1 MLHFIKK
8 NSWLFIAVV
17 LSLLLAGLY
26 FSNKKN
32 NLPIRY
38 LPYYGNKKV
47 MDGDTVYPIIQEFMF
62 TDQLGRPFT
71 KKTLEGKIYVADYF
85 FTTCGSICPV
95 MSKQMKRVYDNF
107 INDNEVIFV
116 SHTVDPETDSVL
128 TLKAYADKLNV
139 SSDKWYFITGNKK
152 ELYNLAR
159 EGYLLDAS
167 QGNGDVNDFIHTQN
181 FALVDKNFQLRGYY
195 DGTDSA
201 DIERLILEIKL
212 LKQEYQT
219 TQ

>member
-1 MLHFIKK
+1 MLYFIKK

-47 MDGDTVYPIIQEFMF
+47 MDGDTVYPIIPDFMF

-116 SHTVDPETDSVL
+116 SHTVDPETDSVQ

-139 SSDKWYFITGNKK
+139 SSDKWYFLTGNKK

-219 TQ
+219 KQ